1 MSSSTI
7 CACTVTSSALVG
19 SSARRIS
26 GSSAMAMAMA
36 TRWFMPP
43 DSCAGQ
49 LSRMRSGSGNSR
61 FRRIADAEVDNN
73 GSEEEARI
81 SLAAAMAALKEKG
94 LLS

>member
-1 MSSSTI
+1 M
-7 CACTVTSSALVG
+7 
-19 SSARRIS
+19 RR
-26 GSSAMAMAMA
+26 
-36 TRWFMPP
+36 
-43 DSCAGQ
+43 Q
-49 LSRMRSGSGNSR
+49 LSEAE